1 MSFGLPHFNTLF
13 EYIGYGLV
21 FVLMISVLVAAHELG
36 HYLFARM
43 FNMGVEEFA
52 IGFGSKPL
60 FTWMRRSYVIPV
72 KPGDDPDNTGQGNAH
87 AADGLARL
95 EGSGAP
101 REIERIDTPNGPAL
115 RETTVFTVRPWPL
128 GGFVRIKGMLPEED
142 GSETRIPGGFY
153 NHAPW
158 QRFLVLLAGPLFSV
172 LAGIAILTPIFMV
185 DGQSKLKDVP
195 IIGSMGVP
203 TAASK
208 GGMKVGDVV
217 KSIDGTAIHS
227 FHDMIGLVKGSGGKT
242 LHFTVERQGKTH
254 ELSITPE
261 FDKNPGVVL
270 DQNLE
275 ITNETAK
282 LYRIGVSAPE
292 TKIPL
297 SFGAALSEAVKAP
310 EDAVLG
316 VLRIFSRPSEFKD
329 SVSGPVTMVQLTARA
344 VDAGIWP
351 VLTLSALLSISVGIF
366 NLLPVAPL
374 DGGQM
379 VLALAEMLRRGK
391 RLSLKA
397 QVYASGVGL
406 TLVVALVVSVLFTDV
421 SRLTGKK
428 DDAPAIKVD
437 KKAP

>member
-13 EYIGYGLV
+13 EYVEYGIV
-21 FVLMISVLVAAHELG
+21 FVVMISVLVAAHELG

-60 FTWMRRSYVIPV
+60 FTWMRRSYVIPI
-72 KPGDDPDNTGQGNAH
+72 KPGDDPNNTGQGNPH

-115 RETTVFTVRPWPL
+115 RETTVFTVRPWPV

-172 LAGIAILTPIFMV
+172 LAGIAILTPIFMI
-185 DGQSKLKDVP
+185 DGQTKAQNVPVVGGLTVGQPADRAGIQTGDVIKSVNGTP
-195 IIGSMGVP
+195 VDTYYQLVGLVQS
-203 TAASK
+203 SK
-208 GGMKVGDVV
+208 GSTLRFAVQR
-217 KSIDGTAIHS
+217 DG
-227 FHDMIGLVKGSGGKT
+227 L
-242 LHFTVERQGKTH
+242 TH
-254 ELSITPE
+254 ILFVTPE
-261 FDKNPGVVL
+261 LDKVPRPVL
-270 DQNLE
+270 GPNLE
-275 ITNETAK
+275 PTDQMSTA
-282 LYRIGVSAPE
+282 YRIGVLPSDKKTRLA
-292 TKIPL
+292 
-297 SFGAALSEAVKAP
+297 FGAALGEAVQAP
-310 EDAVLG
+310 IEAVIGILK
-316 VLRIFSRPSEFKD
+316 LFAKPSNFSE

-379 VLALAEMLRRGK
+379 LLAFTEMLRRGK
-391 RLSLKA
+391 RLSMKA

-406 TLVVALVVSVLFTDV
+406 TLVAALVVTVLFTDV
-421 SRLTGKK
+421 TRLTGKK
-428 DDAPAIKVD
+428 DDGPAIKVE